1 MENERLRRPSLT
13 LLDKYRGD
21 AFAARYTTTVT
32 VSGGQAGH
40 GRASGVARSD
50 DGCLALDLRLPTELG
65 GPGGGTNP
73 EQLFAAGYA
82 ACFHGALSLLAQ
94 REKIDIRETTVVAE
108 VSFGRDPVD
117 GGYAL
122 IANLTVRMPGMDRDI
137 AERLVRNTE
146 RLCPYTKMARQGI
159 CSFVVVSA

>member
-1 MENERLRRPSLT
+1 MENERLQPPPLT
-13 LLDKYRGD
+13 LLDKYRGKE
-21 AFAARYTTTVT
+21 FSPLYTTTVT
-32 VSGGQAGH
+32 VSGCTSRH
-40 GRASGVARSD
+40 GRASGVAKSD
-50 DGCLALDLRLPTELG
+50 DDSLVIDLRVPAELG

-73 EQLFAAGYA
+73 EQLLAAGYA

-94 REKIDIRETTVVAE
+94 RARVDIRETTVTVE

-122 IANLTVRMPGMDRDI
+122 VANVTVRMPGVELPV
-137 AERLVRNTE
+137 AEGLVRDTE

-159 CSFVVVSA
+159 CGFIAVSA

>member
-1 MENERLRRPSLT
+1 MENERVKPPPLT
-13 LLDKYRGD
+13 LLDKYRGRE
-21 AFAARYTTTVT
+21 FAALYTAKVT
-32 VSGGQAGH
+32 VAGGASGH

-50 DGCLALDLRLPTELG
+50 DGSLVLDLRLPAELG

-73 EQLFAAGYA
+73 EQLLAAGYA

-94 REKIDIRETTVVAE
+94 RERIAVRDATVAVE

-122 IANLTVRMPGMDRDI
+122 VANVTIRMPGVDRQI
-137 AERLVRNTE
+137 AERLVRDTE
-146 RLCPYTKMARQGI
+146 RLCPYSKMARQGI
-159 CSFVVVSA
+159 CSVVAVSA